1 MSPFAGTSGP
11 ARAGAR
17 PAAGPAPRP
26 RPGTR
31 SAPRSPLAVVPE
43 KQSSQGRAFVLLLI
57 GVLGAGLVGLLVLNT
72 AMQRAAFALDSLDRQ
87 AQALEVRR
95 QVLDLRVDRL
105 RSPQTLGLR
114 ATELGMVSMTEP
126 VFLRLSDGEILGSP
140 QAAVAGIGPQ
150 LVPLPVDESQRPG
163 ATRNNR
169 QPRPDQQETGRQQGT
184 GREQGTG
191 RQQGTGQQGER

>member
-1 MSPFAGTSGP
+1 
-11 ARAGAR
+11 
-17 PAAGPAPRP
+17 
-26 RPGTR
+26 
-31 SAPRSPLAVVPE
+31 
-43 KQSSQGRAFVLLLI
+43 VLLLI

-150 LVPLPVDESQRPG
+150 LVPLPVDERERPG
-163 ATRNNR
+163 GTRNDR
-169 QPRPDQQETGRQQGT
+169 QPRTDQQETGRQQGT
-184 GREQGTG
+184 GGEQGTGRQQQTG